1 MSVYLNAVT
10 GSREL
15 EGSAI
20 DKAIM
25 AMGVRLT
32 QARKTLGNDGG
43 VSIDLTLLLP
53 GKTHQPDFKGMRMT
67 RFSSTEGV
75 LYIESAVPEKML
87 HSEQA
92 GLYVSALLQD
102 ALDNAADYFST
113 QGLPFPHVQWQSLL
127 QSGDNER

>member
-1 MSVYLNAVT
+1 MSIYLNAVI

-25 AMGVRLT
+25 TMALRLAK
-32 QARKTLGNDGG
+32 ARKTLGNNGG
-43 VSIDLTLLLP
+43 VAVDLTLLLP
-53 GKTHQPDFKGMRMT
+53 GKTHKPDFKGMRMT

-92 GLYVSALLQD
+92 ELYVSALLQD
-102 ALDNAADYFST
+102 AVDNAADYFSDR
-113 QGLPFPHVQWQSLL
+113 GLAFSHAQWQSLL
-127 QSGDNER
+127 QPDDNEP